1 MLTKPHCSPQ
11 EEEEEEGQG
20 AGCGQHSLTE
30 SFEGC
35 LHPLTP
41 SQATMKILQLLL
53 SWGEF
58 GRSLVCWYICILTG
72 CAGKQ
77 FCHRNMA
84 RVLSAGIH
92 AVVLPVQA
100 GAWISDWVPSVPAV
114 TSMQMASAWH
124 EEKAASGVFL
134 PLARPHG
141 GLLKAG
147 VEICR
152 VFVWQQFAHLYQE
165 PPCVCADKVYPSVNL
180 TLSQARLPFGPAA
193 GLGDTATPRGK
204 GSPHGLASSADLYL

>member
-11 EEEEEEGQG
+11 EEEEGQG

-35 LHPLTP
+35 LHPVTP

-58 GRSLVCWYICILTG
+58 GWSLVCWYICILTG

-92 AVVLPVQA
+92 AVVLRCKQ
-100 GAWISDWVPSVPAV
+100 GRGSV
-114 TSMQMASAWH
+114 T
-124 EEKAASGVFL
+124 GFL
-134 PLARPHG
+134 PSLQSHPCRWHLLGMRKKQPQGCSCLWPGLMEDCSRLVWKSVGCLYGNSLHISITSVCGCRQGLPLSKSHPQPGQAAIWPSCRPEGHG
-141 GLLKAG
+141 
-147 VEICR
+147 
-152 VFVWQQFAHLYQE
+152 H
-165 PPCVCADKVYPSVNL
+165 PSREGQPSWVGFL
-180 TLSQARLPFGPAA
+180 C
-193 GLGDTATPRGK
+193 
-204 GSPHGLASSADLYL
+204 